1 MWSLISLLAWVLC
14 LLRASTSFLTSLP
27 RPWAA
32 ASPNQQGSEPD
43 LNLGSII
50 FTTIQQN
57 PLQHQIHR
65 EHKFNN
71 NKSNPRNLWAS
82 SLTSAHIDLYNTF
95 FLKTIYMKFFAQ

>member
-32 ASPNQQGSEPD
+32 ASPNQQGGEPD
-43 LNLGSII
+43 LNLGSIII

-57 PLQHQIHR
+57 PLQHQIHL
-65 EHKFNN
+65 EHKSNN
-71 NKSNPRNLWAS
+71 NKSNPRKIMDIKLDIC
-82 SLTSAHIDLYNTF
+82 TH
-95 FLKTIYMKFFAQ
+95 